1 MTGPDGAA
9 DDSAGREQ
17 GGSGTPAPA
26 PATASTAADREIVGQ
41 VVGGSFGDIIVRQ
54 KAGKGLEIG
63 SILVSR
69 QGDTSLILQVFALE
83 YGSQIGQSMQEMMS
97 GQGLEDGV
105 VEARPYEPELVNYV
119 LARIKPLARVRRGG
133 GSSSSGRGGSDA
145 EVTIPKAMPPFFGT
159 LSDVTSGDLDFVG
172 RGDRHGGSIMVGYMR
187 SGTRVLEDVEVRLP
201 AEDVFSHHVLIPAT
215 TGRGK
220 SNLVKTMMW
229 HALDSDGVGAL
240 VLDAH
245 DEYYGRHGYGL
256 KDHPRAAVRLAYY
269 TPASPPAGAHRLT
282 INLSLVEPSH
292 FEGIVEFSDAQLQAL
307 RTYRQAFG
315 RQWISRIMTVRADDL
330 SMDVGDVKKATL
342 TVVRRKMRLLL
353 GLSTDSDGNLISRHS
368 VFDATTHGTGT
379 VETIV
384 GQIREGRVVVL
395 DTSRLGTEAELL
407 VGNIIATSLFEGYR
421 DAKATGDLDSLPV
434 AAVVIEEA
442 PRVIG
447 SDVLKSDNES
457 IYATIAKEGRKFK
470 VGLVAITQLSSVIP
484 KTILA
489 NMNTKIILGNE
500 MKQEREALIASASQD
515 LSEDDR
521 NIAGL
526 DKGEAIVSS
535 IFVPFATPV
544 KIPLFDDLVRS
555 KLRRQGRDG
564 PPGAGAGAG
573 GGPPRGRMV
582 LH

>member
-1 MTGPDGAA
+1 MTGQDGAA
-9 DDSAGREQ
+9 DGYAGREQ
-17 GGSGTPAPA
+17 GGSGASAAAAPDA
-26 PATASTAADREIVGQ
+26 PATADREIVGQ

-54 KAGKGLEIG
+54 KAGKELEIG
-63 SILVSR
+63 SILVSK

-119 LARIKPLARVRRGG
+119 LARIKPLARVRRGV
-133 GSSSSGRGGSDA
+133 GSSGGRDA

-256 KDHPRAAVRLAYY
+256 KDHPRAAARLAYY

-292 FEGIVEFSDAQLQAL
+292 FEGIAEFSDAQLQAL

-315 RQWISRIMTVRADDL
+315 RQWISKIMTVRADDL
-330 SMDVGDVKKATL
+330 SMDVGEVKKATL

-500 MKQEREALIASASQD
+500 MRQEREALIASASQD

-544 KIPLFDDLVRS
+544 KIPLFDDLVRA
-555 KLRRQGRDG
+555 KLRRRGG
-564 PPGAGAGAG
+564 PPGAGASGSG

>member
-1 MTGPDGAA
+1 MTGEDGPAG
-9 DDSAGREQ
+9 DSAGREQ
-17 GGSGTPAPA
+17 GGSGTSAAAPA
-26 PATASTAADREIVGQ
+26 PPTADREIVGQ

-83 YGSQIGQSMQEMMS
+83 YGSQIEQSMQEMMS
-97 GQGLEDGV
+97 GQGLDGGV

-119 LARIKPLARVRRGG
+119 LARIKPLARVRRGV
-133 GSSSSGRGGSDA
+133 GSSGGRDA

-256 KDHPRAAVRLAYY
+256 KDHPRAAARLAYY

-292 FEGIVEFSDAQLQAL
+292 FEGIAEFSDAQLQAL

-315 RQWISRIMTVRADDL
+315 RQWISKVMTVRADDL
-330 SMDVGDVKKATL
+330 SMDVGEVKKATL

-500 MKQEREALIASASQD
+500 MRQEREALIASASQD

-544 KIPLFDDLVRS
+544 KIPLFEDLVARKRLS
-555 KLRRQGRDG
+555 GRL
-564 PPGAGAGAG
+564 AGAGAAS

>member
-1 MTGPDGAA
+1 MMGGAGS
-9 DDSAGREQ
+9 DEAG
-17 GGSGTPAPA
+17 APA
-26 PATASTAADREIVGQ
+26 PVAGGDGGNSNGDSVVGQ
-41 VVGGSFGDIIVRQ
+41 VVGGSFGDILVRQ
-54 KAGKGLEIG
+54 KAGKSLEIG

-69 QGDTSLILQVFALE
+69 QGDTSLILQVFELQ
-83 YGSQIGQSMQEMMS
+83 YGSQIGQNMQEMMS
-97 GQGLEDGV
+97 GQGLENGV
-105 VEARPYEPELVNYV
+105 VEMRPYEPELVNYV
-119 LARIKPLARVRRGG
+119 LARIKPLARVKRGSG
-133 GSSSSGRGGSDA
+133 GSAGEA
-145 EVTIPKAMPPFFGT
+145 EVTIPKAMPPFFGA

-172 RGDRHGGSIMVGYMR
+172 RGDGRGGSIMVGYMR

-201 AEDVFSHHVLIPAT
+201 AVDVFSHHVLIPAT

-256 KDHPRAAVRLAYY
+256 KDHPRAAARLAYY

-315 RQWISRIMTVRADDL
+315 RQWIARVMTVRADDL

-342 TVVRRKMRLLL
+342 SVVRRKLRLLL

-368 VFDATTHGTGT
+368 VFDATSHGTGT

-384 GQIREGRVVVL
+384 GQIKEGRVAVL

-407 VGNIIATSLFEGYR
+407 VGNIIATSLFEVYR
-421 DAKATGDLDSLPV
+421 DAKATGELDPLPV

-500 MKQEREALIASASQD
+500 MRQEREAIIASASQD
-515 LSEDDR
+515 LSDDDR

-544 KIPLFDDLVRS
+544 KIPLFEDLVARKRLS
-555 KLRRQGRDG
+555 GRLG
-564 PPGAGAGAG
+564 GAGGAG
-573 GGPPRGRMV
+573 GGVGGGGPRGRMV
-582 LH
+582 LP